1 MPCLSVV
8 ETSPSIVVGGGDL
21 AGIVLRGFRGVL
33 APELCV
39 RGLGACHLGL
49 GSVLHWGLRSWCS
62 IAGASWF
69 LEAVLL
75 AGLALQELM
84 LVFFPLFSFG
94 PFCENGHVH
103 QSIEVWIYLR
113 GKQGPEFWA

>member
-1 MPCLSVV
+1 MPCLTAV
-8 ETSPSIVVGGGDL
+8 EIGPSIVVGGGDL
-21 AGIVLRGFRGVL
+21 ASIVLRGFRGVL

-62 IAGASWF
+62 IAGVSWS

-75 AGLALQELM
+75 AGLTFQELT
-84 LVFFPLFSFG
+84 LVFFPFFSFG
-94 PFCENGHVH
+94 LFCENGHVH
-103 QSIEVWIYLR
+103 QSIEVRVYLR
-113 GKQGPEFWA
+113 GKQGLEFWA

>member
-1 MPCLSVV
+1 MKV
-8 ETSPSIVVGGGDL
+8 ETGSSIVVVSGDL
-21 AGIVLRGFRGVL
+21 AGIVLRGFHGVL

-39 RGLGACHLGL
+39 RSLGACHLGL
-49 GSVLHWGLRSWCS
+49 GPILHWGLRFWCS

-75 AGLALQELM
+75 AGLANQEHT
-84 LVFFPLFSFG
+84 LVFFPFFSFG

-103 QSIEVWIYLR
+103 QSIEVRVYLR